1 MTIETTKLNFN
12 VSYGLRVT
20 LWVKLSKIET
30 IKNISFMVQLGD
42 TVTVMCSDFAHQY
55 DFDSLSLSEI
65 PLTLSNQN
73 HSIFVLLYPRE
84 T

>member
-42 TVTVMCSDFAHQY
+42 TVTCHVFRFCS
-55 DFDSLSLSEI
+55 
-65 PLTLSNQN
+65 
-73 HSIFVLLYPRE
+73 SI
-84 T
+84 